1 MLLISPG
8 FLHIDEKCR
17 GFELMHIALIQDLL
31 KGPLPPGSTLLV
43 EYDPT
48 STWYQASLSIAAE
61 WLRTGGVVSY
71 HVSAQPPENIRS
83 RFTQMGLDVEK
94 LEANEKLRVF
104 DWYTATLG
112 RKSNERY
119 AFYSLKAADLSVLF
133 AKYLMASPDSDSPTV
148 DAIPPQPSPDWL
160 RITDDVSCLARFN
173 VEKSW
178 VEFVRTRMIPIGS
191 LWKSTG
197 IVGIMRGIHSDW
209 AYKNLEAASDSV
221 IDFKLDETG
230 DEATNLIRIR
240 NMRLVGFDS
249 KWHAL
254 MTRDNLEVAFQG

>member
-1 MLLISPG
+1 
-8 FLHIDEKCR
+8 
-17 GFELMHIALIQDLL
+17 MHVALIQDLL
-31 KGPLPPGSTLLV
+31 KGPLPPGSSLLV

-83 RFTQMGLDVEK
+83 HLTQMGFDVKK
-94 LEANEKLRVF
+94 LEADEKLRVF

-112 RKSNERY
+112 RKSNEKY

-133 AKYLMASPDSDSPTV
+133 AKYLMASPGSEPSP
-148 DAIPPQPSPDWL
+148 DAIAPQPSPDWL
-160 RITDDVSCLARFN
+160 RILDDFSCLARFN
-173 VEKSW
+173 EEKSW
-178 VEFVRTRMIPIGS
+178 VEFVRTRIIPIGS

-197 IVGIMRGIHSDW
+197 IGGIMRGIHSDS
-209 AYKNLEAASDSV
+209 AYKNLEAASDGV

-230 DEATNLIRIR
+230 DEATNLIRIKS
-240 NMRLVGFDS
+240 MRPVGFDS
-249 KWHAL
+249 KWHTL
-254 MTRDNLEVAFQG
+254 MTKDNFEVAFQS